1 MYIYVYGVYRLKLIK
16 EFRNSSEI
24 QRIFEFLA
32 GLNPKLD
39 QLRSQILG
47 KVPLPSLSEVCSL
60 VHSEESRIDGMMKT
74 PYHDNSTLNLAVE
87 NNPNT
92 NKAGEKDTRCC
103 DYCKR
108 PKQKRETCWKLNG
121 RPQQGNKNGKFS
133 KPSKSFQ
140 VKTVLGLTSCHTPI
154 SDLLILKYVTRA
166 PKS

>member
-1 MYIYVYGVYRLKLIK
+1 MDIYQHIEMESPKDVAKLVDLL
-16 EFRNSSEI
+16 EI

-39 QLRSQILG
+39 QVRSQILG

-74 PYHDNSTLNLAVE
+74 PYHDNSILNLAVE

-140 VKTVLGLTSCHTPI
+140 VKIVLGLTSCHTL
-154 SDLLILKYVTRA
+154 DFRLTN
-166 PKS
+166 

>member
-1 MYIYVYGVYRLKLIK
+1 MKCV
-16 EFRNSSEI
+16 
-24 QRIFEFLA
+24 
-32 GLNPKLD
+32 
-39 QLRSQILG
+39 
-47 KVPLPSLSEVCSL
+47 SL

-121 RPQQGNKNGKFS
+121 RPQQRNMNGKFS
-133 KPSKSFQ
+133 KTSKGFQIEIVSYPLSYKRNEVPFFIIHTRVRILLGNLSFQ
-140 VKTVLGLTSCHTPI
+140 S
-154 SDLLILKYVTRA
+154 
-166 PKS
+166 